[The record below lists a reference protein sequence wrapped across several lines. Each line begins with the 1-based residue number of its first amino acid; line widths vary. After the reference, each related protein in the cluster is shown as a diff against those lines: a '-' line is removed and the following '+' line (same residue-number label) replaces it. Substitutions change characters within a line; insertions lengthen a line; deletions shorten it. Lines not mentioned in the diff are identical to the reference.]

1 MIYDRRW
8 CPEVEEIQRQRKGL
22 ARLTKASI
30 KISVITV
37 KGITF

>member
-8 CPEVEEIQRQRKGL
+8 CPEVEEIQRKGL